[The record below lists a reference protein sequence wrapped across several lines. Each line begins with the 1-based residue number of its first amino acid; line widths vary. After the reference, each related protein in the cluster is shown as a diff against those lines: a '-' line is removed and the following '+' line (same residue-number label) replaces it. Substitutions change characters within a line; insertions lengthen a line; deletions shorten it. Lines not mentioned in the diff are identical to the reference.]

1 MYFDNFVKAKKTPG
15 IPRFKMNAPLYK
27 SPKRGD
33 VGIEFEFEATNNLPT
48 AIDTVNSGIP
58 PCPVTRAGWT
68 VKEDHSL
75 RGGFEYVTQNAV
87 SIEAV
92 PDLVNGLY
100 GNIAKYKTKLRLSNR
115 CSTHVHLNASTWKID
130 QLVSFYLLW
139 ALFEPLLVDWCGP
152 RRKTNHFC
160 LSILDAPS
168 TLAALNT
175 FLKTGE
181 WRFQDGDKYSALN
194 LRRLHDIGTVEV
206 RCGDAWPEPSRPIE
220 WIKFL
225 HGMAKYATA
234 MYPNELP
241 ARISGDTPLGILAE
255 ICNIA
260 ETPTIYQDIL
270 NMSSDTELA
279 SRAMLS
285 FREAMHLAFLHPWD
299 EWRPLIN
306 KEYIP
311 NPFDKPRKGEPPGDQ
326 IERLARAFAAGP
338 APIPRVRARAP
349 RAAALRMDE
358 VPELRVEPEAV
369 PDAPE
374 EPAFLNE
381 AERAMAWER
390 ELIRQR
396 VEEQQARAI
405 RQILNMEDRNVN

>member
-33 VGIEFEFEATNNLPT
+33 VGIEFEFEATNSLPMS
-48 AIDTVNSGIP
+48 AEVFNAGIT
-58 PCPVTRAGWT
+58 PCSVTRAAWT

-75 RGGFEYVTQNAV
+75 RGGLEYVTQNAV

-92 PDLVNGLY
+92 PGLVNGLY
-100 GNIAKYKTKLRLSNR
+100 DNLAKFKTKLRLSNR

-152 RRKTNHFC
+152 RRKANHFC

-168 TLAALNT
+168 TLTALST

-270 NMSSDTELA
+270 NMSSDIELS

-311 NPFDKPRKGEPPGDQ
+311 NPFDRLPKGEPPGV
-326 IERLARAFAAGP
+326 AG
-338 APIPRVRARAP
+338 V
-349 RAAALRMDE
+349 AAAVAPVRPRPRGARGALLRDIP
-358 VPELRVEPEAV
+358 VVGVEPEV
-369 PDAPE
+369 EVEDAPE
-374 EPAFLNE
+374 ELVDLVNPREQAME
-381 AERAMAWER
+381 WERA
-390 ELIRQR
+390 LQIQR
-396 VEEQQARAI
+396 MLEQQMRRVDPVI
-405 RQILNMEDRNVN
+405 RMEDRNVN